1 MVTVVEE
8 GNIFKSKAQTWVN
21 TVNTVGI
28 MGKGIALG
36 FKRRFPDMFADY
48 ADRCQRGEVRLG
60 MPYLYKRPKPPWI
73 INFPTKEHWR
83 SVARLDA
90 IVEGLQHL
98 ERNYRS
104 WGVQSLAV
112 PPLGCGEGQLEWRI
126 VGPTLYRF
134 LSQLQIPVE
143 LYAPFGTPH
152 EELQASYLEQL
163 SLENVEVKDLPGS
176 RVPAA
181 WVALVDILYEID
193 QDRFH
198 SPIGRIG
205 FEKLAYFA
213 TEAGIDTGLKYER
226 SSFGPWAEQGGK
238 RMRARLINNGLLV
251 ERQLGQMFQV
261 RVGPT
266 FQDAVHAFKYDLER
280 WRPAIERVADLL
292 RRMRTTRQAEV
303 AATVHFV
310 AGELNAQGK
319 HPTEADVLTAVMQW
333 KARRQPAFRDRD
345 VAEAIRN
352 LALLGWIDV
361 QASPELT
368 PDEEVALA

>member
-8 GNIFKSKAQTWVN
+8 GDIFRSKAQTWVN
-21 TVNTVGI
+21 TVNTVGV

-48 ADRCQRGEVRLG
+48 AGRCRRGEVRLG
-60 MPYLYKRPKPPWI
+60 RPYLYKRPEPPWI

-90 IVEGLQHL
+90 IVEGLQYV

-104 WGVQSLAV
+104 WGIESLAV
-112 PPLGCGEGQLEWRI
+112 PPLGCGEGQLDWSV
-126 VGPTLYRF
+126 VGPTLYRH
-134 LSQLQIPVE
+134 LRRLQIPVE

-152 EELQASYLEQL
+152 EELQPSYLEQL
-163 SLENVEVKDLPGS
+163 SLEGTRGKDQPGS
-176 RVPAA
+176 RIPAA
-181 WVALVDILYEID
+181 WIALVGILREIER
-193 QDRFH
+193 DRYH
-198 SPIGRIG
+198 WPIGRIG

-238 RMRARLINNGLLV
+238 HMRARLINNGLLT
-251 ERQLGQMFQV
+251 EEQRGQMFRM
-261 RVGPT
+261 RVGGT
-266 FQDAVHAFKYDLER
+266 YEDAARAFGDDLAR

-303 AATVHFV
+303 AATVAYV
-310 AGELNAQGK
+310 AKELSREGK
-319 HPTEADVLTAVMQW
+319 PPTEAEVLDEVMRW
-333 KARRQPAFRDRD
+333 KARRKPPFNAGE
-345 VAEAIRN
+345 VAEAVRN

-361 QASPELT
+361 EASPELT
-368 PDEEVALA
+368 PDEEVAFA

>member
-60 MPYLYKRPKPPWI
+60 MPYLYQRPKPPWI

-152 EELQASYLEQL
+152 EELQPSYLEQL
-163 SLENVEVKDLPGS
+163 SLEHVEVKDLPGS

-181 WVALVDILYEID
+181 WVALVDILHEIER
-193 QDRFH
+193 DRFH
-198 SPIGRIG
+198 SPIGRIA

-213 TEAGIDTGLKYER
+213 TEAGIDTGLQYER
-226 SSFGPWAEQGGK
+226 SSFGPWAERGGK

-251 ERQLGQMFQV
+251 ERQRGQMFQV

-266 FQDAVHAFKYDLER
+266 FQDAAHAFKEDLEQ

-319 HPTEADVLTAVMQW
+319 HPTEANVLTAVMQW
-333 KARRQPAFRDRD
+333 KARRQPAFRERD

-368 PDEEVALA
+368 PDEEVAFA

>member
-48 ADRCQRGEVRLG
+48 AERCQRGEVRLG
-60 MPYLYKRPKPPWI
+60 IPYLYKRPKPPWI

-134 LSQLQIPVE
+134 LSRLQIPVE

-152 EELQASYLEQL
+152 EELQPSYLEQL

-181 WVALVDILYEID
+181 WVALVDILHEIE

-198 SPIGRIG
+198 SPIGRIA

-251 ERQLGQMFQV
+251 ERQRGQMFQV
-261 RVGPT
+261 GVGPT
-266 FQDAVHAFKYDLER
+266 FQDAAHAFKDDLGQ
-280 WRPAIERVADLL
+280 WRQAIERVADLL

-310 AGELNAQGK
+310 AGELNAQHK

-352 LALLGWIDV
+352 LALLGWIEV

-368 PDEEVALA
+368 PDEDVAFA